1 MTSHFDRKEPGKFRL
16 LLLSQD
22 ISDVRENL
30 PKDTTATLEL
40 QESENKTDI
49 DAYIRASAKQIQ
61 ETFDFN
67 ERKTYRM
74 VESLGAYIRGWN
86 SLQTFNQ

>member
-30 PKDTTATLEL
+30 PKDTTTTLQL
-40 QESENKTDI
+40 QERENKIDI
-49 DAYIRASAKQIQ
+49 DAYISASAEELPQRFDLDEDMVHEVIQ
-61 ETFDFN
+61 KLCT
-67 ERKTYRM
+67 R
-74 VESLGAYIRGWN
+74 IRG
-86 SLQTFNQ
+86 